1 MVSMEKVTT
10 DEVVIRRSP
19 KYLAFML
26 AGIIVGVIV
35 ALVLT
40 FAIPNTSEF
49 TLTQIFGFL
58 LLITGSIGGTLGLVL
73 ALVADRVL
81 AGRTITAMAEHE
93 TVTEK

>member
-1 MVSMEKVTT
+1 MVNMEKVTT